1 MPLVRDGNPDRRH
14 RGRPARNPGPFPDKQ
29 IELLK
34 TFADQAVIAIENA
47 RLFKELGARNGELTE
62 ALEQQTATSEIL
74 RVISR
79 SPTDVQPVFDTIVAA
94 AMKLCDAVSGNV
106 FTFDGTLIH
115 AGAVVNVNPDAGEA
129 MRRLWPRP
137 PSRDMA
143 AARAV
148 LTCSVVVIPD
158 VLEDSD
164 FAATAIAVAGGFR
177 SILAVPLLRDGRPIG
192 AIAVGR
198 PQPGPFPDKQIT
210 LLQTFADQAVI
221 AIENVRLFKELELR
235 NRDLTEALE
244 QQTATSEILR
254 VISSSPTDVQP
265 VFDIIGESAE
275 KLCAAEISIV
285 SRVDGELIQL
295 VALHGVSAEGMAVI
309 RRRFP
314 MRMDART
321 VTARCVLDR
330 SVVHIDDVLAEPDY
344 ETKDA
349 ALAAGFRGSL
359 GVPMVREGQVI
370 GAIFVARREPGL
382 FTDSQVEL
390 LKTFA
395 DQAVI
400 AIENVRLFKELEVR
414 NRDLTVALEQQTATS
429 EVLKVISRSAFDL
442 QPVLDIVDRA
452 RGPAL
457 RCRARPRPPVRRRI
471 PEARRR
477 LQRRAGD
484 AGLLAQPPGAS
495 RTGLDLGYRR
505 PGATADSLA

>member
-1 MPLVRDGNPDRRH
+1 MFGC
-14 RGRPARNPGPFPDKQ
+14 
-29 IELLK
+29 
-34 TFADQAVIAIENA
+34 
-47 RLFKELGARNGELTE
+47 
-62 ALEQQTATSEIL
+62 
-74 RVISR
+74 SR
-79 SPTDVQPVFDTIVAA
+79 S
-94 AMKLCDAVSGNV
+94 S
-106 FTFDGTLIH
+106 
-115 AGAVVNVNPDAGEA
+115 
-129 MRRLWPRP
+129 
-137 PSRDMA
+137 
-143 AARAV
+143 
-148 LTCSVVVIPD
+148 
-158 VLEDSD
+158 
-164 FAATAIAVAGGFR
+164 
-177 SILAVPLLRDGRPIG
+177 
-192 AIAVGR
+192 
-198 PQPGPFPDKQIT
+198 
-210 LLQTFADQAVI
+210 
-221 AIENVRLFKELELR
+221 ELR

-400 AIENVRLFKELEVR
+400 AIENVRLFKELEV
-414 NRDLTVALEQQTATS
+414 T
-429 EVLKVISRSAFDL
+429 K
-442 QPVLDIVDRA
+442 
-452 RGPAL
+452 
-457 RCRARPRPPVRRRI
+457 PRPDR
-471 PEARRR
+471 
-477 LQRRAGD
+477 
-484 AGLLAQPPGAS
+484 S
-495 RTGLDLGYRR
+495 
-505 PGATADSLA
+505 PGATDGDERSPEGHQPVGVRPPTRARHR